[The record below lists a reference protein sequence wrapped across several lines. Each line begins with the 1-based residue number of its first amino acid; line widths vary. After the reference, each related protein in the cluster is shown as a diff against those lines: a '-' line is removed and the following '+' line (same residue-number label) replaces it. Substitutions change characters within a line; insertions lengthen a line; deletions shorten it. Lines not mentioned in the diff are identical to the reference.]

1 MKRVTNLSVLK
12 LWYVIQNTY
21 LEWEKYGG
29 QMIIIFFYNY
39 LQRFQK
45 NIYFFK
51 QLCLSNL

>member
-29 QMIIIFFYNY
+29 QMIIIFFLY
-39 LQRFQK
+39 LFTK
-45 NIYFFK
+45 I
-51 QLCLSNL
+51 